1 MTRNVTQVE
10 VIIDELAMKLCL
22 NIPKQ
27 SKK

>member
-1 MTRNVTQVE
+1 MTRNVTQIE
-10 VIIDELAMKLCL
+10 VIIDELAVKLCL